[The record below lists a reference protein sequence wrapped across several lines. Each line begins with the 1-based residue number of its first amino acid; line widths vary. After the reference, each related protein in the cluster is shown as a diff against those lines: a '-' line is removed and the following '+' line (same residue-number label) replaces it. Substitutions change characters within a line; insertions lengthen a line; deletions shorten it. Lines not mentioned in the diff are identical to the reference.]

1 MGSIMKVFVTGSET
15 DKSIVFEAMTK
26 LYTKYCFDEVITEG
40 RAGLDELI
48 HQWCS
53 LARLDV
59 QAIPNNGDVENYH
72 QCKLIKNQRP
82 NMILAF
88 PGWNENIK
96 RYAQKYESVIE
107 EISVAK

>member
-1 MGSIMKVFVTGSET
+1 MKVFVTGAET
-15 DKSIVFEAMTK
+15 DKAIVFEALTK
-26 LYTKYCFDEVITEG
+26 LHTKYCFNEVITED
-40 RAGLDELI
+40 REGLDLLV

-59 QAIPNNGDVENYH
+59 QALPNTYNDVENYH
-72 QCKLIKNQRP
+72 LCKIIKNHRP